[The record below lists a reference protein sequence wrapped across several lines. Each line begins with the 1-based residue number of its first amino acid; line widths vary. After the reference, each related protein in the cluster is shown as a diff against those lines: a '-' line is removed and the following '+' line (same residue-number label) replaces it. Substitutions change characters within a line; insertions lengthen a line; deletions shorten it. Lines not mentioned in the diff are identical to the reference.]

1 MSGDLL
7 DLKDAQKKNMDFW
20 HSWFLDYIIGIMRA
34 VEDKKLLSL
43 RALGEILMLAGFFAF
58 YYICVDSL

>member
-1 MSGDLL
+1 MV
-7 DLKDAQKKNMDFW
+7 
-20 HSWFLDYIIGIMRA
+20 LDYITGIMRA
-34 VEDKKLLSL
+34 VADKKLLSL